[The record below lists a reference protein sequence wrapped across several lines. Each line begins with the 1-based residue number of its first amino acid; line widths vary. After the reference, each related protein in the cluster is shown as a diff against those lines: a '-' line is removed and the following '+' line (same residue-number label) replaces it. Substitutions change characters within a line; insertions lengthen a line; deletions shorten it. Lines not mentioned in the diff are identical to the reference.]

1 MLKNISLVENTGT
14 FTTRSSR
21 LPQALERH
29 EDGDFKPVR
38 LTTPFFLTNQAL
50 TQLDVLK
57 WWNERGASSLETRVN
72 GPCQG
77 RVENFLFSRGIMVF
91 RCCDHE
97 LQTYKYDLYLLM
109 QEVDGLW

>member
-1 MLKNISLVENTGT
+1 MATSNLCVSPPV
-14 FTTRSSR
+14 FR
-21 LPQALERH
+21 
-29 EDGDFKPVR
+29 DFVF
-38 LTTPFFLTNQAL
+38 LDEPFL

-57 WWNERGASSLETRVN
+57 WWNERGANSLETRVN

-77 RVENFLFSRGIMVF
+77 TVENFLIPRGIIIF

-97 LQTYKYDLYLLM
+97 LQTYKYDLFLLM